1 MKNATFSEDFIQS
14 INSKNDLSLCDF
26 STFSIDLFF
35 KTNISSFP
43 VTDGSDSVEDP
54 NNNEGPVFL
63 YGVDS
68 QKFLIE

>member
-26 STFSIDLFF
+26 STFSIDLFL
-35 KTNISSFP
+35 NQHFP
-43 VTDGSDSVEDP
+43 FFLVADGSDSVEDP